1 MIGIYKITNKNTG
14 KSYIGQS
21 NDIERR
27 FKEHQIAG
35 KKSRIP
41 VDIAIQKYGKD
52 LFTYEV
58 VEECLIDQLNEREEY
73 WIKFYDTFNN
83 GYNCNPGGNQ
93 SSDRKMLR
101 PLHSLHKEVPVHP
114 VHFSDLQLPSP
125 SPYHFRW
132 NFPVL
137 WKALHGT

>member
-52 LFTYEV
+52 LFTYEII
-58 VEECLIDQLNEREEY
+58 EECLINQLNEREEY

-93 SSDRKMLR
+93 SSVGENNGRAKLT
-101 PLHSLHKEVPVHP
+101 E
-114 VHFSDLQLPSP
+114 SDVKII
-125 SPYHFRW
+125 R
-132 NFPVL
+132 
-137 WKALHGT
+137 